1 MKLRRRA
8 AAAIV
13 IALLAAGSFAVFAP
27 SGPAVAF
34 SSGGLFLDV
43 QIEEPV
49 RLVARGAAVDVPLEI
64 TCNASSPV
72 DVFVTVTQRVNNGI
86 AAGSGFASFGCTGS
100 GQDVTVRVTASPSGK
115 AFVKDKAA
123 VVEAEI
129 FGCRP
134 SICGSETDSE
144 TVRVQR

>member
-100 GQDVTVRVTASPSGK
+100 GQDVTVRVRASAAGK
-115 AFVKDKAA
+115 AFIRGNA
-123 VVEAEI
+123 VIEAEA
-129 FGCRP
+129 FGCNTRL
-134 SICGSETDSE
+134 CGSETDSE
-144 TVRVQR
+144 TVQLRR